1 MAENERNEADTLRIL
16 IATDNHV
23 GYQEK
28 DPIRGDDSFETFEE
42 ILRLAQA
49 QQVDMILLGGDLF
62 HDNRP
67 SRKCMHNMMKM
78 LRRYCMG
85 DKPCSIY
92 IASDQSVNFP
102 DEFASA
108 NYLDPNYNVAMPIFS
123 IHGNHDDPSGD
134 GNLCALDLLSVSGL
148 VNYFGKSS
156 SVDNVDIQPIL
167 LTKGGTKLALYGL
180 GNIRDERL
188 HRSWRNKNVRF
199 IRPAEQIDEW
209 FNLLVLHQNR
219 AMHSNTNYIPEAFL
233 DEFLDLVIWGHE
245 HECLIDPSHTG
256 YHFQI
261 SQPGSSIATSLSE
274 GEAVPKHVAILQ
286 INKLEFSMEK
296 VRLKTVRPFQMSEV
310 ILSNVEGL
318 SPSDGK
324 KCHQHLVE
332 EVNELIR
339 RAEIEWEEVHA
350 GASELPAMPLP
361 LIRLKVEYSGG
372 FEAFNPHRFGQQ
384 FVDKVANPKE
394 VLKFYRKRKAPV
406 QTNRKSKN
414 ALPLLNDLDA
424 AVPEQLDLI
433 KVEDLVQQFLT
444 DLDVLPEKEFE
455 DAVKLFIDKD
465 DRDAIKEFVD
475 GSVTRLCNSLETHET
490 STEEDFRVQAARD
503 KQQRAETYAKEN
515 ANGDRVLMAK
525 RKYVAD
531 DDNDE
536 QEDSELDDDRPR
548 APARKMGRAGASRG
562 SASASTSTRA
572 RGRGRGRGPKR
583 GAARSAAREISDD
596 GNEIVLSSDEIE
608 IDPPSPPPAPQP
620 RQRQMKLTDRSKT
633 KAGPSRSGPSTS
645 AAAIPSSRS
654 RPAESSAPARPA
666 TSAAPARQVVAAN
679 NDSDDDMFGLLSD
692 PEVSGSQVISQSR
705 RRKGPK

>member
-28 DPIRGDDSFETFEE
+28 DPIRGDDSFDTFEE
-42 ILRLAQA
+42 ILKLAQA
-49 QQVDMILLGGDLF
+49 QQVDTILLGGDLF

-67 SRKCMHNMMKM
+67 SRKCMHTMMKL

-108 NYLDPNYNVAMPIFS
+108 NYLDPNYNVSLPIFS

-148 VNYFGKSS
+148 VNYFGKSP
-156 SVDNVDIQPIL
+156 SVDNVEIQPIL
-167 LTKGGTKLALYGL
+167 LTKGDTKLALYGL

-188 HRSWRNKNVRF
+188 HRSWRSKNVRF

-219 AMHSNTNYIPEAFL
+219 TMHSSTNYIPEAFL

-245 HECLIDPSHTG
+245 HECLIEPSHTG

-261 SQPGSSIATSLSE
+261 SQPGSSIATSLCE

-296 VRLKTVRPFQMSEV
+296 LRLKTVRPFQMSEV
-310 ILSNVEGL
+310 VLSDVEGL

-324 KCHQHLVE
+324 KCHEHLIEV
-332 EVNELIR
+332 VNELIR
-339 RAEIEWEEVHA
+339 RAELEWEEVHA
-350 GASELPAMPLP
+350 GTTDLPTMPLP

-394 VLKFYRKRKAPV
+394 VLKFYRKRRAPI
-406 QTNRKSKN
+406 QTNKKSKN
-414 ALPLLNDLDA
+414 SLPLLNDLDA
-424 AVPEQLDLI
+424 AIPERLDLI

-475 GSVTRLCNSLETHET
+475 GSVNRLCSSLETNET
-490 STEEDFRVQAARD
+490 SNEEDLRAEAAKD
-503 KQQRAETYAKEN
+503 KQRRADIYAKEN
-515 ANGDRVLMAK
+515 ASGDRVLMAK
-525 RKYVAD
+525 RKYIAD
-531 DDNDE
+531 DEDE
-536 QEDSELDDDRPR
+536 QEGSEIDDERSRRPAAKR
-548 APARKMGRAGASRG
+548 GRGTASRG
-562 SASASTSTRA
+562 NAAAASTSSTGA
-572 RGRGRGRGPKR
+572 RGRGRGRGRGRQQKR
-583 GAARSAAREISDD
+583 GAASARANEEDD
-596 GNEIVLSSDEIE
+596 AIQLSSDEIE
-608 IDPPSPPPAPQP
+608 VDPPSPPPPS
-620 RQRQMKLTDRSKT
+620 RQRQTKLTDTSTRSA
-633 KAGPSRSGPSTS
+633 AGATRAVPSTS
-645 AAAIPSSRS
+645 TSATHS
-654 RPAESSAPARPA
+654 RPAEPSRPA
-666 TSAAPARQVVAAN
+666 QQVPSVATGRQTVAA

-692 PEVSGSQVISQSR
+692 PEVSGSQVVSQSR
-705 RRKGPK
+705 RRRR